1 MKNFGMGNFQNIM
14 RQAQKLQA
22 ELNEQMQKAE
32 EELQNTVLTA
42 TSGGGMVTVKMNG
55 KKEIKEVKINPQV
68 VDPDDVEMLEDLILS
83 CANDAINQANQLED
97 KLKPK
102 MPNGMF

>member
-83 CANDAINQANQLED
+83 CVNDAINQANQLED